1 MNIVWVYTI
10 NYYNEDDEYG
20 HLDLVHSETFVFTN
34 KDSAE
39 KWKKDWE
46 AIDNLKSIAG
56 RGNLSSWFYG
66 NYYGG
71 FASSIEEKEVME
83 Y

>member
-1 MNIVWVYTI
+1 MNKVWVYTI
-10 NYYNEDDEYG
+10 IYYSTDDEYG
-20 HLDLVHSETFVFTN
+20 HRDLVHSETFVFTN

-46 AIDNLKSIAG
+46 AKDNLKSMAG
-56 RGNLSSWFYG
+56 RGNLSYWFYG
-66 NYYGG
+66 NYSDNYE
-71 FASSIEEKEVME
+71 SSIEEKEVME